1 MSTRKKFHLYLY
13 LLAIALVAAVAV
25 AVWWQSLPGYR
36 VEPGFATVQDAFRD
50 HQSGMM
56 VEVTGN
62 VVRILRDDKD
72 DRRNQKFIIRLTNGQ
87 SLLVIHDQVAGE
99 RVPVAI
105 NDSVLVRGKYQW
117 SETGGTLIF
126 TRRDHSLHRLHGW
139 IEHQGRRY
147 D

>member
-1 MSTRKKFHLYLY
+1 
-13 LLAIALVAAVAV
+13 
-25 AVWWQSLPGYR
+25 VWWQFLPGYQ

-56 VEVTGN
+56 VEVSGN

-105 NDSVLVRGKYQW
+105 NDSVLVRGEYRW
-117 SETGGTLIF
+117 SETGGTVHF